1 MASERTASHIED
13 PADALPRTDVDLE
26 SELESLREF
35 ISKGPQFLNHRLFIE
50 VEEID
55 SRFEHVIALLP
66 KEVRRARR
74 ICRDEQRIVQ
84 DAKDEARRLLEEARA
99 EAEQIVSTAKEESE
113 KSVQAAREEADR
125 LVESSAI
132 RQRALEQSEATL
144 ARAEQTAREIRE
156 QSYAYANQVVGNVVD
171 SLKRLT
177 KTVEQDR
184 AQLQQSGPDSDGGI
198 PSDPE

>member
-1 MASERTASHIED
+1 MASDRTMDEPTDS
-13 PADALPRTDVDLE
+13 LPRTDVDLE

-35 ISKGPQFLNHRLFIE
+35 ITKGTQLMSHRLWLDLDEIE
-50 VEEID
+50 

-99 EAEQIVSTAKEESE
+99 ESEQIGSTAREESE
-113 KSVQAAREEADR
+113 QRLQAARDEAER

-132 RQRALEQSEATL
+132 RQRAIEQSEATI
-144 ARAEQTAREIRE
+144 ARAEETAQEVREK
-156 QSYAYANQVVGNVVD
+156 SYAYAQQVIGNVVE
-171 SLKRLT
+171 SLRRLT
-177 KTVEQDR
+177 RTVEQDR
-184 AQLQQSGPDSDGGI
+184 GQLEQSRPDSESTSTI
-198 PSDPE
+198 PE

>member
-1 MASERTASHIED
+1 MADRTMDE
-13 PADALPRTDVDLE
+13 PADSLPRTDVDLE

-35 ISKGPQFLNHRLFIE
+35 ITKGTQLMSHRLWLDLDEIE
-50 VEEID
+50 

-99 EAEQIVSTAKEESE
+99 EAEQIGATAREESE
-113 KSVQAAREEADR
+113 QRLQAARDEADR

-132 RQRALEQSEATL
+132 RQRAIEQSEATI
-144 ARAEQTAREIRE
+144 ARAEETALEVREK
-156 QSYAYANQVVGNVVD
+156 SYAYAQQVIGNVVE
-171 SLKRLT
+171 SLRRLT

-184 AQLQQSGPDSDGGI
+184 AQLEQNQPQSDVAATI
-198 PSDPE
+198 PE